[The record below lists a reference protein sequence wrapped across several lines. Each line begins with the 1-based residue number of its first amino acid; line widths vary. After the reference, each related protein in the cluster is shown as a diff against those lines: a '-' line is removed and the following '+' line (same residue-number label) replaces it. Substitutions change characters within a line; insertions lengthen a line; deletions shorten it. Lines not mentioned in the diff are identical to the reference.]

1 MMTVKELIAKLKT
14 MPQEAIV
21 ELEIIEYCN
30 GMTSESIDEVYET
43 ATGTVCL
50 QSLNY

>member
-1 MMTVKELIAKLKT
+1 MMTVKELIKKLEA

-30 GMTSESIDEVYET
+30 GMISESIDEVYET